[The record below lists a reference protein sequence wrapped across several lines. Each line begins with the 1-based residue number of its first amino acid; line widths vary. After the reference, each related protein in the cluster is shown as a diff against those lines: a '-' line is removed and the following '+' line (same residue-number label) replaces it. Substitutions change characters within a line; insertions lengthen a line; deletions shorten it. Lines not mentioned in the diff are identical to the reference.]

1 MKKNT
6 YNKHNSFISLNS
18 SKGEHSDNLII
29 KRIKKVF
36 DKDKNLLTKYQ
47 TKIVERAINDI
58 EFNSGENK
66 DKNKFQL
73 FLNVKDEL
81 ASFEDN
87 QILKYIFHRYRYEI
101 FPKSQELDNYPP
113 YLQIEPSSIC
123 NYRCVFC
130 FMSDNSF
137 NKKSQGYMGT
147 MKLEL
152 FKDVIDQA
160 ENNVEFISLA
170 SRGEPMA
177 AQDISKMLEY
187 CVNKFL
193 NLKINTNASLLNE
206 EKIHAILKGGVKTL
220 VFSADAADKE
230 LYSKLRVN
238 GKLDKVL
245 KNIELFNNIKE
256 KQYRN
261 VNIITRVSGVKFTE
275 EQNLEDM
282 VKLWNG
288 LVDQIAFV
296 EYNPWENSYQKET
309 NEISSPCSDLWRR
322 MFVWWDGIINPCDVD
337 YKSKLNVGNFNNK
350 SLKDAWNSEIYNQIR
365 EKHLNKNRNKL
376 VPCNACTVV

>member
-47 TKIVERAINDI
+47 TKIVERAINDL

-137 NKKSQGYMGT
+137 NKKSQGYMG
-147 MKLEL
+147 
-152 FKDVIDQA
+152 
-160 ENNVEFISLA
+160 
-170 SRGEPMA
+170 
-177 AQDISKMLEY
+177 
-187 CVNKFL
+187 
-193 NLKINTNASLLNE
+193 
-206 EKIHAILKGGVKTL
+206 
-220 VFSADAADKE
+220 
-230 LYSKLRVN
+230 
-238 GKLDKVL
+238 
-245 KNIELFNNIKE
+245 
-256 KQYRN
+256 
-261 VNIITRVSGVKFTE
+261 
-275 EQNLEDM
+275 
-282 VKLWNG
+282 
-288 LVDQIAFV
+288 
-296 EYNPWENSYQKET
+296 
-309 NEISSPCSDLWRR
+309 
-322 MFVWWDGIINPCDVD
+322 
-337 YKSKLNVGNFNNK
+337 
-350 SLKDAWNSEIYNQIR
+350 
-365 EKHLNKNRNKL
+365 
-376 VPCNACTVV
+376 

>member
-1 MKKNT
+1 MWK
-6 YNKHNSFISLNS
+6 
-18 SKGEHSDNLII
+18 
-29 KRIKKVF
+29 
-36 DKDKNLLTKYQ
+36 
-47 TKIVERAINDI
+47 ER
-58 EFNSGENK
+58 
-66 DKNKFQL
+66 
-73 FLNVKDEL
+73 
-81 ASFEDN
+81 
-87 QILKYIFHRYRYEI
+87 
-101 FPKSQELDNYPP
+101 
-113 YLQIEPSSIC
+113 
-123 NYRCVFC
+123 
-130 FMSDNSF
+130 
-137 NKKSQGYMGT
+137 
-147 MKLEL
+147 
-152 FKDVIDQA
+152 
-160 ENNVEFISLA
+160 
-170 SRGEPMA
+170 
-177 AQDISKMLEY
+177 
-187 CVNKFL
+187 
-193 NLKINTNASLLNE
+193 
-206 EKIHAILKGGVKTL
+206 
-220 VFSADAADKE
+220 
-230 LYSKLRVN
+230 
-238 GKLDKVL
+238 
-245 KNIELFNNIKE
+245 